1 MRRERIAVA
10 VRNRRRERV
19 SGLRDDPRGRLLGL
33 IARVVVDGWAYLG
46 LVLPIGLDAEAE
58 EEDWRR
64 RLYVFIRWQNSAF
77 AETPPCYDACMM
89 PGGAPMPAP
98 GAPLPV
104 PGGPTPVSNVE
115 TASCSSAAANL
126 ERARA

>member
-1 MRRERIAVA
+1 MA
-10 VRNRRRERV
+10 VRDRRRERV
-19 SGLRDDPRGRLLGL
+19 SGLRDDPRGGLLGL

-46 LVLPIGLDAEAE
+46 LVLPIGLDAEAEE

-89 PGGAPMPAP
+89 PKGAPMPAP

-104 PGGPTPVSNVE
+104 PGGPTPPPVSNVE
-115 TASCSSAAANL
+115 TVPCSSAAANR